1 VYEKSEVAGNYIPT
15 ILNGAISNSF
25 SFKSN
30 TENSV
35 VVSDVNGDCV
45 HAVVAELRGTI
56 QVHLQEDNP
65 SMEHKIILIGDSNM
79 RGYISTLQ
87 TLLDNNYKLYSIVKP
102 GSDSNELLNTAKETS
117 KKLTQKDIIVLCY
130 GTNDFNQRNSGKKLP
145 QYFSEHKE
153 VHNE

>member
-1 VYEKSEVAGNYIPT
+1 VNKKNEDAGNYIPT
-15 ILNGAISNSF
+15 IVNGAISNSF

-45 HAVVAELRGTI
+45 HAVVAELGETI

-65 SMEHKIILIGDSNM
+65 SMEHKIILIWDSNM
-79 RGYISTLQ
+79 RGYVSTLQ
-87 TLLDNNYKLYSIVKP
+87 TLLDSNYKLYSIVKP
-102 GSDSNELLNTAKETS
+102 GSDSNELLNTARETS
-117 KKLTQKDIIVLCY
+117 KKLTQKYIIVICY
-130 GTNDFNQRNSGKKLP
+130 GTNDFNQRNSGKKTT

-153 VHNE
+153 VHNK